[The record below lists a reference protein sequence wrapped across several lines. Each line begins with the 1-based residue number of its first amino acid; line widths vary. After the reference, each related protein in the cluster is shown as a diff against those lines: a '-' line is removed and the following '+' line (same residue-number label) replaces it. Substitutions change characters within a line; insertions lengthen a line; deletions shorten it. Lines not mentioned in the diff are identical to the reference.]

1 MDNLIVCEFCGT
13 TYDPHDGCCPICQ
26 GQPTGTDNY
35 MGDHF
40 DYDERPLE
48 EEEQPE
54 STHIGRKITALLALL
69 ALLVG
74 FTGYILYSFELLPFL
89 KPEETVKEAE
99 LVPCTALAIDV
110 AELNLTEQGQSV
122 QLHTSVQPADT
133 TDRVI
138 FSSDSPAIISVT
150 QEGVVTA
157 KGEGSGCITV
167 LCGEYMAFCNVTCSF
182 SKPEPEPEPEAK
194 PEPEPEPA
202 SKPEPAPAETE
213 KLAISAEDISFF
225 EATENTKLTL
235 TGGDG
240 SDPVWESANPEIATV
255 DEDGRV
261 VAVAKGNTTITA
273 TVGEE
278 KVTCTVRCQFK

>member
-48 EEEQPE
+48 EEEQAE
-54 STHIGRKITALLALL
+54 HKGIGGKIAALL
-69 ALLVG
+69 ALLVLLFG

-89 KPEETVKEAE
+89 KPEAPAKEAE
-99 LVPCTALAIDV
+99 LVPCTSLAVDV
-110 AELNLTEQGQSV
+110 SDLTLTEQGQSV
-122 QLHTSVQPADT
+122 QLHTSVLPANT
-133 TDRVI
+133 SDRVI
-138 FSSDSPAIISVT
+138 FSSNQPAIISVT

-167 LCGEYMAFCNVTCSF
+167 LCGEYMAYCNITCSF
-182 SKPEPEPEPEAK
+182 SKPEPEPEPEVK
-194 PEPEPEPA
+194 PEPEP
-202 SKPEPAPAETE
+202 APVETE

-225 EATENTKLTL
+225 EAKENITLTL

-255 DEDGRV
+255 DEDGYV
-261 VAVAKGNTTITA
+261 EAVSKGNTTITA

-278 KVTCTVRCQFK
+278 KVSCTVRCQFE